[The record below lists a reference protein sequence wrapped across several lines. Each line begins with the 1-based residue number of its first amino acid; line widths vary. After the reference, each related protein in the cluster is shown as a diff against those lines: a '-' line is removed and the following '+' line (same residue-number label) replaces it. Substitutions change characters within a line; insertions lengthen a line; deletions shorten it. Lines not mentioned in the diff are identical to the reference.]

1 MNFSGAKFRSL
12 VDRSGITF
20 SFNGSIS
27 NASGSGVFGFSG
39 EGTKCGFSFYGVKI
53 YDPIM
58 YIFHLILAEKILL

>member
-39 EGTKCGFSFYGVKI
+39 EGTKCGFSFYGGKI
-53 YDPIM
+53 
-58 YIFHLILAEKILL
+58 